1 MGDTTAR
8 VPEEQEPRV
17 LPGHTA
23 RGKAMARWTFPA
35 LPGAAALH
43 STVADQLRF
52 LDANLGRGEP
62 ALVRALK
69 LAHVPRAEAGPHRL
83 GLGWTVSQVRGHAVV
98 WRSSVM
104 GGYTGFLGFAPAADA
119 GVVLLS
125 DHGWSLF
132 AALRGRI
139 PLEAPGLALLARLL
153 PG

>member
-1 MGDTTAR
+1 MG
-8 VPEEQEPRV
+8 
-17 LPGHTA
+17 
-23 RGKAMARWTFPA
+23 RWTFPA

-52 LDANLGRGEP
+52 LDANLGRGD
-62 ALVRALK
+62 AGVVRALK
-69 LAHVPRAEAGPHRL
+69 LTHAPRAEAGPARA
-83 GLGWTVSQVRGHAVV
+83 GLGWIISSVRGQPVL
-98 WRSSVM
+98 WRSSVL
-104 GGYTGFLGFAPAADA
+104 GGYTGFLGFAPGADA

-153 PG
+153 KG